1 MSFRD
6 GGLTKGEISGLPAKR
21 YQFHFPEK
29 QFMDPDDRQINLVKF
44 LNEQAPELK
53 ELFKPEFMK
62 SFSGPKG
69 DKVSINYP
77 NDASSQFIALYG
89 FDEFFDNLPENLSR
103 LEFTVSGRG
112 DDGDLGASLEIPES
126 IGKFKNLDAIHL
138 ENIVGKLPDSIGN
151 LNKLIFL
158 SLPNNKNL
166 QSIPKQIANLPNL
179 SVINL
184 KGSNPNVQ
192 VPKEI
197 LDKAEDPESGLHLF
211 MQ

>member
-1 MSFRD
+1 
-6 GGLTKGEISGLPAKR
+6 
-21 YQFHFPEK
+21 
-29 QFMDPDDRQINLVKF
+29 
-44 LNEQAPELK
+44 
-53 ELFKPEFMK
+53 
-62 SFSGPKG
+62 
-69 DKVSINYP
+69 
-77 NDASSQFIALYG
+77 
-89 FDEFFDNLPENLSR
+89 
-103 LEFTVSGRG
+103 
-112 DDGDLGASLEIPES
+112 
-126 IGKFKNLDAIHL
+126 
-138 ENIVGKLPDSIGN
+138 